1 MKRVCTLLIMF
12 GLAALGTKAQ
22 TAPGIAAIPFPVVV
36 NCNQGQSLNSTLSR
50 LEKHSPVTVLVN
62 GTCTEYV
69 QIVGFEGL
77 TLKGL
82 SGATLQQP
90 STDPTNGL
98 LIQVLSIAASRSVTI
113 DGFAVHSR
121 ASALD
126 DVGIGQNS
134 IDVRL
139 RNLTV
144 DGPGAFGIFVYEG
157 SQVSLA
163 RVTARDPGFA
173 TVAVLDVSDVHIES
187 SLFENSTGSS
197 FREGLFVSTGH
208 LTMQTTTIRNM
219 QVGIGITDGGIV
231 DIQSFNTYFPIS
243 VPTDVVIDNPAGTN
257 FNGASVGIGASL
269 NLGNTTLRITNPGQ
283 PWGGN
288 TGGVFV
294 SDGGTFNAGAN
305 LIVSGSQGQGV
316 FVSNNSHASLAGS
329 SITGSAHGGLVVANM
344 SSVAV
349 GTGTNPFTQI
359 SGNATDLFCDSR
371 SLITGGTGIANATT
385 VQCGNLL
392 SSDTVPL
399 P

>member
-1 MKRVCTLLIMF
+1 
-12 GLAALGTKAQ
+12 LAALGANAQ
-22 TAPGIAAIPFPVVV
+22 TVPGIAAIPVPIIV

-69 QIVGFEGL
+69 QIIGFEGL

-82 SGATLQQP
+82 PGATLQQP

-98 LIQVLSIAASRSVTI
+98 LIQVLSIGASRSITI
-113 DGFAVHSR
+113 DGLAVHSR
-121 ASALD
+121 ASAID
-126 DVGIGQNS
+126 AIGIGQNS

-144 DGPGAFGIFVYEG
+144 DGPSAFQIFAFES

-173 TVAVLDVSDVHIES
+173 SVGVVDVSEVHIES
-187 SLFENSTGSS
+187 SLFENSTGAP
-197 FREGLFVSTGH
+197 FHEGLFVSTGH
-208 LTMQTTTIRNM
+208 VTMQTTTIRNM
-219 QVGIGITDGGIV
+219 QVGIGIGEGGIV
-231 DIQSFNTYFPIS
+231 DILSFSTYFPIS
-243 VPTDVVIDNPAGTN
+243 APTDVVIENPAGTN
-257 FNGASVGIGASL
+257 FNGASVGSSSSL
-269 NLGNTTLRITNPGQ
+269 NVGNAKLRITNSGQ
-283 PWGGN
+283 PWGG
-288 TGGVFV
+288 TSGGVSV
-294 SDGGTFNAGAN
+294 SDGGTLTAGAN

-316 FVSNNSHASLAGS
+316 VVSNNSHVSLSGS
-329 SITGSAHGGLVVANM
+329 SITGSAHGGLVVANL

-371 SLITGGTGIANATT
+371 SLITGGAGIANAIT
-385 VQCGNLL
+385 VQCGSLL
-392 SSDTVPL
+392 PGDTVPL

>member
-1 MKRVCTLLIMF
+1 MKRNCILLMIFALATL
-12 GLAALGTKAQ
+12 GANAQ
-22 TAPGIAAIPFPVVV
+22 TVTGSSVMAASVVV
-36 NCNQGQSLNSTLSR
+36 NCNQGQSLNTTLSR

-90 STDPTNGL
+90 NTDPTNGL
-98 LIQVLSIAASRSVTI
+98 LIQVLSVAASRSVTI

-126 DVGIGQNS
+126 GIGIGQNS

-163 RVTARDPGFA
+163 HVTARDPGFA

-187 SLFENSTGSS
+187 SLFENSTGAP
-197 FREGLFVSTGH
+197 FHEGLFVSTGH

-231 DIQSFNTYFPIS
+231 DIQGFNTYFPLS
-243 VPTDVVIDNPAGTN
+243 LPTDVVIDNPAGTN
-257 FNGASVGIGASL
+257 SNGVAVGSGSVL
-269 NLGNTTLRITNPGQ
+269 NLGDTKLRITNAGQ

-294 SDGGTFNAGAN
+294 SDGGTLSAGAN

-316 FVSNNSHASLAGS
+316 LVSNNSHASLAGS
-329 SITGSAHGGLVVANM
+329 SITGSAHGGLVVANL

-349 GTGTNPFTQI
+349 GAGPLTQI
-359 SGNATDLFCDSR
+359 TGNGTDLFCDSR
-371 SLITGGTGIANATT
+371 SLIAGGANVANATT
-385 VQCGNLL
+385 VQCPNLL
-392 SSDTVPL
+392 PGDTVPL